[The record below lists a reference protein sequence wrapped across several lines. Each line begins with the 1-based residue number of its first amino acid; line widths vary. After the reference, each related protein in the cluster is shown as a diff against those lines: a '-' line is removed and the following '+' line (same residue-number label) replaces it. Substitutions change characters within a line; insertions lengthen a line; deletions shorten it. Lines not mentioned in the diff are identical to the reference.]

1 MRSILKNLDIGMMS
15 LSFHLQRVETI
26 LVALSMPIFRD
37 LQVIIDEQWASKS
50 QVYPDRILM
59 HITPKIY

>member
-1 MRSILKNLDIGMMS
+1 MQRMRSILKNLDIGMMS

-50 QVYPDRILM
+50 
-59 HITPKIY
+59 